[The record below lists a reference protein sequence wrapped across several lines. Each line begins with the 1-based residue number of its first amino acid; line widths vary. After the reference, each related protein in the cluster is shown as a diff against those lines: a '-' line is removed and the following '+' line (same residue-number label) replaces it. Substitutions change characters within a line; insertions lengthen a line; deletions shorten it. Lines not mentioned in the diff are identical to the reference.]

1 MTQEKTRTRALKT
14 YALYERARQ
23 AAGLTDYA
31 VCKATGVTA
40 SCVCDWK
47 HGRYIPKHDKLLKI
61 SKLLQ
66 IPVSIF
72 DEVA

>member
-1 MTQEKTRTRALKT
+1 MAGTKERAKIT
-14 YALYERARQ
+14 FAIYERARQ

-31 VCKATGVTA
+31 VCKATGVKA
-40 SCVCDWK
+40 SCICDWK
-47 HGRYIPKHDKLLKI
+47 HGRYTPKHDKLLKI